1 MSSVTENGILDK
13 KDFESFKER
22 TVASKFRH
30 QLFLGIGGAT
40 VFGLVGAFG
49 KTLFDIAIGET
60 VVKGAFLTLSAP
72 AWASIGLAAI
82 AVVGIGCIYLGSKF
96 LSESIL
102 MDQDFQAKKIALA
115 TDVSRAQALVPES
128 PSRPV
133 HTTPPGMAIQ
143 RQQEIGD
150 SEDSQGHDKIWAESV
165 QRRDASAIAPK
176 AKPESWE
183 QVLEAAENA
192 PPSPNQRIH

>member
-49 KTLFDIAIGET
+49 KALLDIALLGSA
-60 VVKGAFLTLSAP
+60 GAGL
-72 AWASIGLAAI
+72 AWAGLAAT
-82 AVVGIGCIYLGSKF
+82 AVVGLGCIYLGSKF

-115 TDVSRAQALVPES
+115 TDVSRAQALVPDS
-128 PSRPV
+128 PTRPV

-143 RQQEIGD
+143 RQQELGD
-150 SEDSQGHDKIWAESV
+150 PEDSQGHDKIWAESV
-165 QRRDASAIAPK
+165 QRRDATAVAPK
-176 AKPESWE
+176 AKTESWE
-183 QVLEAAENA
+183 QVLEAAEN
-192 PPSPNQRIH
+192 SPTISQRIH